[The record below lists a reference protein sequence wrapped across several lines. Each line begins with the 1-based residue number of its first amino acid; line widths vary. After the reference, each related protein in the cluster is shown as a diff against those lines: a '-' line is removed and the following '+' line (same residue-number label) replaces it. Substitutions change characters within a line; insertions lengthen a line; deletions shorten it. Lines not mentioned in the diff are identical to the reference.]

1 MIDITTTQ
9 MSYLYRSDRDEY
21 CTFTASK
28 DIKYLDILIGISIN
42 IVLIFYS
49 YNI

>member
-21 CTFTASK
+21 CTFTAPK
-28 DIKYLDILIGISIN
+28 DIKYLDILIGISIKKA
-42 IVLIFYS
+42 IYS
-49 YNI
+49 WTNSL